1 MTQLLP
7 PPFPA
12 AGAVATLEKTEL
24 QKLRKMKFGLAF
36 LRALRYNLLRT
47 CRCVGIGRRGG
58 FKIHCQRWRAGSSP
72 ATGTIVGAS
81 FVSLAPT
88 YFISQS
94 ALMPLL
100 LLSKSNPLRW
110 ALIWFF

>member
-36 LRALRYNLLRT
+36 WRALRYNLLRT

-58 FKIHCQRWRAGSSP
+58 FKIP
-72 ATGTIVGAS
+72 
-81 FVSLAPT
+81 FVCC
-88 YFISQS
+88 YHIGR
-94 ALMPLL
+94 
-100 LLSKSNPLRW
+100 NPLIFQGK
-110 ALIWFF
+110 LTTEQEPDF